1 MINYEGMMMVIVLL
15 MKFILENLKDS
26 KAFVEYPN
34 NMQDAYK
41 NIEEKIPSRKYN
53 VLIAFH
59 DKFADMIASKNLNPT
74 ETELC
79 IIGRRVTISI
89 VFITQSYIKIPK
101 DVTLSSTHFN
111 LRKFQTSKK
120 FTNLHLI
127 IHGIFALKTL

>member
-26 KAFVEYPN
+26 KAFVECPN
-34 NMQDAYK
+34 NMQDACK
-41 NIEEKIPSRKYN
+41 NIEEKNPSRKYN
-53 VLIAFH
+53 VLIAFD
-59 DKFADMIASKNLNPT
+59 DKFADIIANKNLNPT

-79 IIGRRVTISI
+79 IIGRRLIISL

-101 DVTLSSTHFN
+101 DVTPSSTHFH

-127 IHGIFALKTL
+127 IHGILALKTL